1 MRSRGFD
8 AVINDSLIGGVLA
21 FAQIIAGL
29 VTGIA
34 AALIAYYGFD
44 TDWRAWA
51 GAGFIIG
58 VMLMVV
64 VTEVVEAAVITLFIW
79 SVRQLREG
87 EERTAQR
94 WWPDRC
100 GSRSP
105 LVSHPLLLCLFSLIQ
120 PRRRSQRAAA
130 HQARVLQPHHGPAQ
144 RKLSRSRTPERLR
157 RPSLK
162 GLTAHVTMCMR
173 ATAAALPAQRK
184 IDTFGA
190 ANERGTHQGVFVII
204 FPSSNRPGSRCSTQQ
219 RATTIFHVCNDFD
232 TIFKKNIFRCI
243 IFNSC

>member
-64 VTEVVEAAVITLFIW
+64 DTEVVEAAVITLFIW
-79 SVRQLREG
+79 S
-87 EERTAQR
+87 
-94 WWPDRC
+94 
-100 GSRSP
+100 
-105 LVSHPLLLCLFSLIQ
+105 
-120 PRRRSQRAAA
+120 
-130 HQARVLQPHHGPAQ
+130 
-144 RKLSRSRTPERLR
+144 
-157 RPSLK
+157 
-162 GLTAHVTMCMR
+162 
-173 ATAAALPAQRK
+173 
-184 IDTFGA
+184 
-190 ANERGTHQGVFVII
+190 
-204 FPSSNRPGSRCSTQQ
+204 SS
-219 RATTIFHVCNDFD
+219 V
-232 TIFKKNIFRCI
+232 K
-243 IFNSC
+243 

>member
-79 SVRQLREG
+79 SVRQRE
-87 EERTAQR
+87 EEWLTAER
-94 WWPDRC
+94 RWPDRC

-105 LVSHPLLLCLFSLIQ
+105 LVSHPLSLCVRFLLYSLADD
-120 PRRRSQRAAA
+120 PS
-130 HQARVLQPHHGPAQ
+130 VLQRTKPESYSRIMDPLNENYPA
-144 RKLSRSRTPERLR
+144 
-157 RPSLK
+157 
-162 GLTAHVTMCMR
+162 
-173 ATAAALPAQRK
+173 
-184 IDTFGA
+184 
-190 ANERGTHQGVFVII
+190 RGHQNVYGGRV
-204 FPSSNRPGSRCSTQQ
+204 
-219 RATTIFHVCNDFD
+219 
-232 TIFKKNIFRCI
+232 
-243 IFNSC
+243 

>member
-1 MRSRGFD
+1 MFSFAICAIYGKPFLTAASDAWELMRSRGFD

-79 SVRQLREG
+79 SVRQRNWEG
-87 EERTAQR
+87 RAAERQ
-94 WWPDRC
+94 PSDRC
-100 GSRSP
+100 GTSIAADLSPAPLAFSCAASPTIPACCSAPSPSPTAASWTRSTKIIP
-105 LVSHPLLLCLFSLIQ
+105 L
-120 PRRRSQRAAA
+120 ADT
-130 HQARVLQPHHGPAQ
+130 
-144 RKLSRSRTPERLR
+144 RTSTADEFE
-157 RPSLK
+157 
-162 GLTAHVTMCMR
+162 GLTATRCARQPLLSRTKKDQHVWCC
-173 ATAAALPAQRK
+173 Q
-184 IDTFGA
+184 
-190 ANERGTHQGVFVII
+190 
-204 FPSSNRPGSRCSTQQ
+204 
-219 RATTIFHVCNDFD
+219 
-232 TIFKKNIFRCI
+232 
-243 IFNSC
+243 

>member
-79 SVRQLREG
+79 SVRQREG
-87 EERTAQR
+87 EGRTAER
-94 WWPDRC
+94 RWPDLC
-100 GSRSP
+100 GASIAAGLSPAP
-105 LVSHPLLLCLFSLIQ
+105 LVFVFSHPASPTIPACCSA
-120 PRRRSQRAAA
+120 PSPSPTAASWTRSTKIIPLADT
-130 HQARVLQPHHGPAQ
+130 
-144 RKLSRSRTPERLR
+144 RTSTADE
-157 RPSLK
+157 SE
-162 GLTAHVTMCMR
+162 GLTPRVTICMR
-173 ATAAALPAQRK
+173 ATAAALPHTTKDR
-184 IDTFGA
+184 
-190 ANERGTHQGVFVII
+190 HVW
-204 FPSSNRPGSRCSTQQ
+204 SCQ
-219 RATTIFHVCNDFD
+219 RARHAPAGLCNYFSIVKQGRGAHPNSRNHSCFHVCNDFD
-232 TIFKKNIFRCI
+232 TFSKRTYFDV
-243 IFNSC
+243 

>member
-1 MRSRGFD
+1 MITTVPHWPRLCPLGFFCLISLFSFAICAIYGKPFLTAASDAWELMRSRGFD

-79 SVRQLREG
+79 SVRQREG
-87 EERTAQR
+87 E
-94 WWPDRC
+94 WPGRRAAVADYC
-100 GSRSP
+100 CPAIAADLSPAP
-105 LVSHPLLLCLFSLIQ
+105 LVFVFSHPASPTIPACCSA
-120 PRRRSQRAAA
+120 PSPSPTAGSWTRSTKITPLADTRTSTAAESEGLTPHVTIDSRYSPPHNERSTRWVLPTSAA
-130 HQARVLQPHHGPAQ
+130 HTSGYL
-144 RKLSRSRTPERLR
+144 
-157 RPSLK
+157 
-162 GLTAHVTMCMR
+162 
-173 ATAAALPAQRK
+173 
-184 IDTFGA
+184 
-190 ANERGTHQGVFVII
+190 
-204 FPSSNRPGSRCSTQQ
+204 
-219 RATTIFHVCNDFD
+219 
-232 TIFKKNIFRCI
+232 
-243 IFNSC
+243 